1 MEALPVTRQDAVVV
15 TYNGEDKSIDYK
27 PHDKVKDVLERAMNA
42 FGITNN
48 RHLLS
53 LFTEAGAELPDDESM
68 EAAGVTP
75 GEVLVLRQSTVKG
88 GL

>member
-1 MEALPVTRQDAVVV
+1 MDAPLVTKQDTVVV

-27 PHDKVKDVLERAMNA
+27 PHDKVKEVLERAMNA

-48 RHLLS
+48 RHVLS

-68 EAAGVTP
+68 EAAGITP

-88 GL
+88 G

>member
-1 MEALPVTRQDAVVV
+1 MDAPVITKQDIVVV

-27 PHDKVKDVLERAMNA
+27 PHEKVKEVLERAMNA

-53 LFTEAGAELPDDESM
+53 LFTEAGAELADDELM

-88 GL
+88 G